1 MILLPIPTEKRIFEA
16 KTIIMHA
23 AAQTFPPVIRS
34 RKKVLT
40 YDDYLRLT
48 PPDSGN
54 YELHNGKIIFMPS
67 PSPHHQRVAK
77 RILIK
82 MDAFVEAH
90 HLGEVFIAPLDTKF
104 DEINTLQPDVLFVS
118 GERSN
123 IVSKK
128 KIDGAPDLVVEILS
142 EGNSPREMSYKK
154 YIYESFGVK
163 EYWVVNLAKRT
174 ISQLVLR
181 DGEFIPAGIWK
192 ESETFES
199 VVLPGFR
206 IDAGAI
212 LEA

>member
-1 MILLPIPTEKRIFEA
+1 MEKRIFEA

-67 PSPHHQRVAK
+67 PSPHHQRVAG
-77 RILIK
+77 RIFRR
-82 MDAFVEAH
+82 MADFVENARK
-90 HLGEVFIAPLDTKF
+90 GEVFIAPLDTKF